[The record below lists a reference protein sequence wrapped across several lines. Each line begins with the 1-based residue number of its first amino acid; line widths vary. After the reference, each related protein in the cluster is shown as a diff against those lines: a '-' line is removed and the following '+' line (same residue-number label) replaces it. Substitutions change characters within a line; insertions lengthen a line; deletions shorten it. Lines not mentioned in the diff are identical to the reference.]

1 MSIHFITFDINLN
14 HIFFFLIFVS
24 YFIRECIIYLV
35 DKMIEDKTYSFGKTK
50 NATRK
55 LFNLYIYTISNLIS
69 FIFVLII
76 KYRSKRK
83 YLNKKQTSN
92 KKKTSK
98 ELEIEYIYNGDLP
111 INRNQLLLR
120 TLILTIF
127 DFIAQFCMFLLYFFI
142 NDDKKFNV
150 KDRFDISCIVNI
162 LSKFLL
168 SRVFLKTYFYKHHF
182 LSLGINVSFL
192 IILSIFEMTEMHF
205 TLINILYLLFRMF
218 STICYSLEDIVGKKV
233 LIEEFL
239 SPYSLLVYKGLY
251 ELFILLICSIPFLF
265 IKRDDEIIFA
275 KMIVLINNAKI
286 IILNISLMIANFVYN
301 IFIWIIIDRFSP
313 NDQAMVSV
321 IEGITLKLFILIFET
336 NKFIEN
342 LSISIITVFIYFIL
356 IIGVCIH
363 NEIIIINKCGL
374 NEYTKKRLCK
384 KGDEDLEQTKS
395 QYSEDSINSF
405 NDYSRRPTAK
415 SKGFTVFGIEMVD
428 KTIKLNNNDNYES
441 HSKSVSQEY

>member
-1 MSIHFITFDINLN
+1 MSIRFITFDINKN
-14 HIFFFLIFVS
+14 HIFFFLIFIS
-24 YFIRECIIYLV
+24 YFIRECIIHLI
-35 DKMIEDKTYSFGKTK
+35 DRMIENKVYTFGETK
-50 NATRK
+50 KATRK
-55 LFNLYIYTISNLIS
+55 FFNLYIYTISNLIS
-69 FIFVLII
+69 IIFVLII

-83 YLNKKQTSN
+83 YLNKKQLSN
-92 KKKTSK
+92 KKKPSK

-127 DFIAQFCMFLLYFFI
+127 DFIAQFCIFLLYFFI
-142 NDDKKFNV
+142 NDDKKFSA

-168 SRVFLKTYFYKHHF
+168 SRIFLNTYFYKHHF

-192 IILSIFEMTEMHF
+192 IILSIFEMTEVDF
-205 TLINILYLLFRMF
+205 SLINILYLLFRMF

-239 SPYSLLVYKGLY
+239 SPYSLLTYKGAY
-251 ELFILLICSIPFLF
+251 ELVILLICSIPFLF

-275 KMIVLINNAKI
+275 KMIVLINNGKI
-286 IILNISLMIANFVYN
+286 IILNILLMTANFVYN

-313 NDQAMVSV
+313 NDHAMVSV
-321 IEGITLKLFILIFET
+321 IEGITIKLFILIFET
-336 NKFIEN
+336 DKFMDN

-395 QYSEDSINSF
+395 RYSEDSNNSF
-405 NDYSRRPTAK
+405 EDFNRRSTAK
-415 SKGFTVFGIEMVD
+415 NGFTVFEIEMAD
-428 KTIKLNNNDNYES
+428 KSIQLNNNDNFEP
-441 HSKSVSQEY
+441 HSKSVSQEC